1 MRLKE
6 LRKTTDKTQEE
17 LAKELNIQKQTYQN
31 YELEKRTPDI
41 PMLIKIADYFR
52 VSVDYLIEHE
62 QVNKLDMTSLSDIK
76 KDCIKKIQSMTDDE
90 VKAVSHF
97 IAGLTQQE
105 FILNKRI

>member
-6 LRKTTDKTQEE
+6 LRLAQQKTQEE
-17 LAKELNIQKQTYQN
+17 IAQKTNLTQFTYSN
-31 YELEKRTPDI
+31 YEKEKTQPDLKT
-41 PMLIKIADYFR
+41 LIKLADYFR